1 MKRFFDIIMSLFLMV
16 IFLPLIMTIAI
27 VVKIDSRGPVFFIQ
41 KRVGKGGKD
50 FRMFKFRTMCIDA
63 DKKGLLTVGNKDK
76 RITGVGYFLRK
87 YKLDELPQLFNVL
100 NGTMSMVGPRPEV
113 RKYVELYDS
122 RQKKVLDVLPGITD
136 MASLIYINENELLAK
151 SPDPEEMYVSEIM
164 PAKLELNLSYLA
176 NRTLRSDFN
185 IILKTFLKSFFRK

>member
-176 NRTLRSDFN
+176 NRTLWSDFN